1 MSTPVKSRFSEY
13 EDVLIL
19 REVNA
24 RLPFMAKRGLVM
36 VGWAA
41 VAEAVASQE
50 EFSRPGFDAKR
61 AQNRFTLLLEGHRV
75 REDESM
81 RASGV
86 AEDYS
91 EKSQL
96 LDELSSVYDDWKKRD
111 KLRLEDVMREAER
124 VETMGATIREEAMQS
139 LGKRKKIDQVDGDTG
154 GGNNGGTLA
163 KMMKMMHDDNNADLE
178 FRKYQYEKDQEEREA
193 VRSREYEERRIERE
207 LQAEQLRCDRESQAT
222 QLRMHLEMMMNMIT
236 SMNKSK

>member
-1 MSTPVKSRFSEY
+1 MSTPVKNRFSEY

-75 REDESM
+75 RDDESM

-86 AEDYS
+86 AEDYN

-139 LGKRKKIDQVDGDTG
+139 LGKRKKIDQVDGDAG

-163 KMMKMMHDDNNADLE
+163 KMMKMMHDDNNAELE

-193 VRSREYEERRIERE
+193 VRSREYEERRN
-207 LQAEQLRCDRESQAT
+207 S
-222 QLRMHLEMMMNMIT
+222 IT
-236 SMNKSK
+236 HAS

>member
-19 REVNA
+19 REVNT

-61 AQNRFTLLLEGHRV
+61 TQSRFTLLLEGHRV
-75 REDESM
+75 RDDESM

-111 KLRLEDVMREAER
+111 KLRLEDVTHEAER
-124 VETMGATIREEAMQS
+124 VETIGATIREEAMQS
-139 LGKRKKIDQVDGDTG
+139 LGKRKKIDQVDGDAG

-222 QLRMHLEMMMNMIT
+222 QLRRYLEMMMNMIA